1 MRYFNT
7 YGPVNEIEHY
17 VVPRQSLVTELVT
30 QIERGTYFTI
40 FAPRQI
46 GKTTLLRALSDI
58 LQRRNEYLALALN
71 FEAYEGWT
79 AAEFIQGFTADFS
92 GKLINLLQTE
102 QHQRANEV
110 ERLITDAAPVDSFF
124 KLQQLFLALHPLIID
139 RRLVLL
145 IDEFDGTPREAI
157 GPLLQMWRQ
166 IYLNSQPPRPI
177 HGIAL
182 IGLQN
187 IATLNL
193 GRSSP
198 FNIARQVRL
207 HNFTVAQVQDLIG
220 QYTAETGQAF
230 EAAAIVELYN
240 LTAGHPFLVN
250 RLAAITTEEI
260 ATDRTL
266 PITLADLDKAQRRLV
281 RETNYNFETLG
292 RHAREHPAEILAI
305 LFGSVIPFNLNNS
318 LVSTLYMQG
327 IISESPTESCQ
338 IANPIYRQVLIAY
351 LRPLNFGLQ
360 GDMLANGF
368 DFRKLVTAGGLDLK
382 AILSNFRQFVERR
395 GKEAFKVSPMPQEA
409 TGQYMLMAYLDSV
422 LRQIGGVV
430 YTEVPSGDGR
440 LDLIVV
446 FQEQRYIIETK
457 IWHGAAYFD
466 RGLEQMQ
473 QYLTSEGVKEGYYVL
488 FHARPNIYGQLD
500 QQALEYTQTIA
511 QTNIHI
517 YLVRL
522 GPIFEETI

>member
-17 VVPRQSLVTELVT
+17 VVSRQTLVTELVT

-40 FAPRQI
+40 FAPRQM
-46 GKTTLLRALSDI
+46 GKTTLLRNVEELIAQKENYLPIMLSFEVYENASVEDFLLSVSKEIMRRVIALLQINKDNRADMLRARQEQLFASDFVQLRELFLTLSD
-58 LQRRNEYLALALN
+58 
-71 FEAYEGWT
+71 
-79 AAEFIQGFTADFS
+79 
-92 GKLINLLQTE
+92 LLS
-102 QHQRANEV
+102 
-110 ERLITDAAPVDSFF
+110 D
-124 KLQQLFLALHPLIID
+124 K
-139 RRLVLL
+139 RLVLL
-145 IDEFDGTPREAI
+145 IDEFDGTPLDAI
-157 GPLLQMWRQ
+157 SGLLQIWRH
-166 IYLNSQPPRPI
+166 IYLTQSSPRTL
-177 HGIAL
+177 HSIAL

-230 EAAAIVELYN
+230 DAATIVELHN

-260 ATDRTL
+260 ATDRSRS
-266 PITLADLDKAQRRLV
+266 ITLADLDRAQRKLV

-305 LFGSVIPFNLNNS
+305 LFGSVIPFNLNNP

-327 IISESPTESCQ
+327 IISEAPTESCQ

-446 FQEQRYIIETK
+446 FQQNRYIIETK
-457 IWHGAAYFD
+457 IWRGAAYFD

-473 QYLTSEGVKEGYYVL
+473 EYLTSEGVSEGYYVL
-488 FHARPNIYGQLD
+488 FHARPNVYGQLD
-500 QQALEYTQTIA
+500 QEKLEYTQTIA

-522 GPIFEETI
+522 GQIFEESI

>member
-7 YGPVNEIEHY
+7 YGPVNEQDHY
-17 VVPRQSLVTELVT
+17 VVPRQALVTELIA

-40 FAPRQI
+40 FAPRQM
-46 GKTTLLRALSDI
+46 GKTTLLRALEEI
-58 LQRRNEYLALALN
+58 LAPKPDYLPLMLSFEVYESATVEDFLQSISKEVLRRVIAALQVLN
-71 FEAYEGWT
+71 DERASLLRDRQDQLVAT
-79 AAEFIQGFTADFS
+79 DFVQ
-92 GKLINLLQTE
+92 L
-102 QHQRANEV
+102 R
-110 ERLITDAAPVDSFF
+110 D
-124 KLQQLFLALHPLIID
+124 LFLTLSDLLPEK
-139 RRLVLL
+139 RLVFL
-145 IDEFDGTPREAI
+145 IDEFDGTPLEAI
-157 GPLLQMWRQ
+157 SGLLQIWRH
-166 IYLNSQPPRPI
+166 IYLTQNPPRTI
-177 HGIAL
+177 HSIAL

-207 HNFTVAQVQDLIG
+207 HSFTLAQVTDLLG
-220 QYTAETGQAF
+220 QYTTESGQPF
-230 EAAAIVELYN
+230 TPEATAALYD

-250 RLAAITTEEI
+250 RLAAIITEEL
-260 ATDRTL
+260 ATDRTQ
-266 PITLADLDKAQRRLV
+266 PITPVAVDRAQRKLV

-292 RHAREHPAEILAI
+292 RHARAHPDEILAI
-305 LFGSVIPFNLNNS
+305 LFGRVIPFNLNNP

-327 IISESPTESCQ
+327 IISESATESCQ

-368 DFRKLVTAGGLDLK
+368 DFRKLVTADGLDLK

-457 IWHGAAYFD
+457 IWRGAAYFD

-473 QYLTSEGVKEGYYVL
+473 QYLTSEGVNEGYYVL
-488 FHARPNIYGQLD
+488 SHARPNVYGQLD

-522 GPIFEETI
+522 GPIFEESL